1 MPPCTRGQ
9 QTARLFQTLEAEATF
24 SHHFPLFTGSEM
36 QRFVIFC
43 HPLIQVCPFFF
54 SYQHCRLN
62 DKSQAP
68 HISFVTHWVHVPA
81 TGAPLRAHLRLEQ
94 HPLASCINSM
104 THHASLW
111 QAPPLLGCPRS
122 LFNLRASK
130 WSELTHYFPTKKK
143 RESLQ
148 DRAGAER
155 QSQIRS
161 ILIWPSLSGTA
172 PTVVLLPRHIFI
184 WVTQV
189 YSDNET
195 TCFLWM
201 NLVLYYLGNL
211 LEAL

>member
-1 MPPCTRGQ
+1 
-9 QTARLFQTLEAEATF
+9 
-24 SHHFPLFTGSEM
+24 M

-143 RESLQ
+143 KERACRIVRAPNGKATSDPFLSDPLWVGQLPRLSCCQGTSLF
-148 DRAGAER
+148 GLLK
-155 QSQIRS
+155 S
-161 ILIWPSLSGTA
+161 ILTTRPLVFFGWIWFYIIWEIYWKHYKEGCFHLLIPKGFLLSL
-172 PTVVLLPRHIFI
+172 I
-184 WVTQV
+184 
-189 YSDNET
+189 
-195 TCFLWM
+195 
-201 NLVLYYLGNL
+201 
-211 LEAL
+211 